1 MSSINRIRRITVTAG
16 GTHYTSLLVDAAQKA
31 SGSVTENQHVT
42 SHTDGDAA
50 DGVKRNRYVTEE
62 D

>member
-1 MSSINRIRRITVTAG
+1 MTDINRIRRVTVCAG
-16 GTHYTSLLVDAAQKA
+16 GTHFTSLLVDAAQKA

-42 SHTDGDAA
+42 SHADADAA
-50 DGVKRNRYVTEE
+50 DGKKRNKYVTEE